1 MNEFHLELE
10 FNTDADNVG
19 FLSISQVGLKK
30 GKKYREKQKSYYTEN
45 LNKQFI
51 VDSVENFVNE
61 KLS

>member
-10 FNTDADNVG
+10 FNTDTDNVG

-45 LNKQFI
+45 LNKQFN

>member
-10 FNTDADNVG
+10 FHTDTDNVG

-30 GKKYREKQKSYYTEN
+30 GKKSREKQKSYYTEN